1 MDKKLAIIFRMI
13 EKGYHLM
20 GRTAEEMASI
30 FTVDD
35 LETIESQQKY
45 AAKERKENTE
55 NEDPGTKQ
63 AQ

>member
-1 MDKKLAIIFRMI
+1 MDKKLAIIIRMI

-35 LETIESQQKY
+35 LEAMEQKFVEWR
-45 AAKERKENTE
+45 AGK
-55 NEDPGTKQ
+55 
-63 AQ
+63 